1 MSKRGEP
8 ISAEDAQRSAERF
21 ILDTY
26 PYANIVFERA
36 ELKTS
41 ATQQFYEFMGYSRL
55 ARWPESIAIKRLCE
69 IQVDAHSADIVSY
82 HGM

>member
-8 ISAEDAQRSAERF
+8 ISAENAQRAAERF
-21 ILDTY
+21 FLDTY

-41 ATQQFYEFMGYSRL
+41 AAQQVYEFAGYSRL
-55 ARWPESIAIKRLCE
+55 SKWPKATAVKRLCE
-69 IQVDAHSADIVSY
+69 IQVDAHSADIIGY
-82 HGM
+82 HGV

>member
-1 MSKRGEP
+1 MSKRGKP
-8 ISAEDAQRSAERF
+8 ISSENAQRAAERF

-41 ATQQFYEFMGYSRL
+41 ATQQIYEFMGYSRL
-55 ARWPESIAIKRLCE
+55 ARWPESIAVKRLCE
-69 IQVDAHSADIVSY
+69 IQVDAHSGDIVSY
-82 HGM
+82 RTM